1 MSMSP
6 GQMKSL
12 WSSLPT
18 LFTILHMRV
27 LPGALQ
33 TRGKRGDCIM
43 QTASAPHS
51 QPQALPSVPAWQG
64 DTRHSTGG
72 ISHLLKQVTK
82 GL

>member
-1 MSMSP
+1 MSVSP
-6 GQMKSL
+6 GQLKSL

-18 LFTILHMRV
+18 LFTVVYMQV

-33 TRGKRGDCIM
+33 TRGKRGDRIM
-43 QTASAPHS
+43 QTASAPHL

-64 DTRHSTGG
+64 DTRNSTGG
-72 ISHLLKQVTK
+72 VSHLLKQVTK